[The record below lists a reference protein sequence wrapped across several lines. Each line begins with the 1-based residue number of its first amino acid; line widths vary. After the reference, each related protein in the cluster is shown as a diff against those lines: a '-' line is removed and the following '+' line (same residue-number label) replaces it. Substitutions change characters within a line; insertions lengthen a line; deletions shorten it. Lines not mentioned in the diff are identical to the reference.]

1 MDAVIYYLKFI
12 SIINP
17 KVSPLG
23 DYAFSVP
30 ILQLTMDANKRAAV
44 DAAAAA
50 TSASI
55 ETECLNYRTERAEI
69 IRSVLRILE
78 TGVGNSEI
86 MAEWNGSAC

>member
-1 MDAVIYYLKFI
+1 MDAVIYYLKFL
-12 SIINP
+12 SNINP

-23 DYAFSVP
+23 DYAVSVP
-30 ILQLTMDANKRAAV
+30 IVQLTMDAKKSATV
-44 DAAAAA
+44 DAATAA

-78 TGVGNSEI
+78 TSVGNSEI
-86 MAEWNGSAC
+86 MA